1 MARICFVN
9 YDNYPVLNP
18 QYGGNYIGGE
28 SVQQVLLAKALT
40 KRGHEVSTV
49 VADLGQPGGELIDGI
64 RVWKTFAPG
73 AGVPVLRFLHP
84 KLTSIISALRCAD
97 ADIYYQSCAGMVTGV
112 TAWYARRNDRKFVFR
127 IAHDSDCIPGQQ
139 IIPYWRD
146 RKLYEYGLK
155 KADLV
160 VAQTALQ
167 ATLLR
172 RNYGVS
178 SAEINMIVAPPFE
191 GEMERDIDVLWV
203 NNFRS
208 FKKPERFL
216 DLARALPDV
225 RMVMVGGPCPGEEGL
240 FEAIRREASS
250 LPNLQLTGFVPYHE
264 VNTYYSRARVF
275 VNTSDVEGFPNSYLQ
290 AWVRGTP
297 VVAFFDPD
305 GLIAREGLGHKAND
319 LSDMVAAMR
328 RFMAD
333 ARYWEG
339 VSVQAR
345 EYAIKHYHPDSV
357 AAQYQKLFDGLLASL
372 S

>member
-18 QYGGNYIGGE
+18 RYGGNYIGGE
-28 SVQQVLLAKALT
+28 SVQQVLLARALAN
-40 KRGHEVSTV
+40 RGHEVSTV
-49 VADLGQPGGELIDGI
+49 VADLGQPDGEFVDGI

-84 KLTSIISALRCAD
+84 KLTSIVSALRRAD

-112 TAWYARRNDRKFVFR
+112 TAWYARRHGRKFVFR
-127 IAHDSDCIPGQQ
+127 IAHDSDCMPGQQ

-155 KADLV
+155 RADLV

-167 ATLLR
+167 ADLLQH
-172 RNYGVS
+172 NYGVS
-178 SAEINMIVAPPFE
+178 SAEINMVVAPPS
-191 GEMERDIDVLWV
+191 GDVAERDIDVLWV
-203 NNFRS
+203 NNFRA

-216 DLARALPDV
+216 DLAAALPDV
-225 RMVMVGGPCPGEEGL
+225 RMVMIGGPCPGEEGF
-240 FEAIRREASS
+240 FEDIRREANS

-264 VNTYYSRARVF
+264 VNAYYGRARVF

-305 GLIAREGLGHKAND
+305 GLIARKGLGHKASDLND
-319 LSDMVAAMR
+319 MAAAVR
-328 RFMAD
+328 RFMAE
-333 ARYWEG
+333 ARYWQS
-339 VSVQAR
+339 VSAQVR
-345 EYAIKHYHPDSV
+345 EYAITQYHPDKV
-357 AAQYQKLFDGLLASL
+357 AAQYEVLFDRLLVSP